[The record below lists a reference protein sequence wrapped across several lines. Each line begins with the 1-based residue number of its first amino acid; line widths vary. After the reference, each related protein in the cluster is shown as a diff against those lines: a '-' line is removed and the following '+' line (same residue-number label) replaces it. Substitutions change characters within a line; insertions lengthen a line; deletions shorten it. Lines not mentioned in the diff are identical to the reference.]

1 MPHHVKGK
9 FEDFGKTKHLPM
21 LAKLLKHTVG
31 EFGKKGAPF
40 SESNYKAPQTTSSG
54 RA

>member
-1 MPHHVKGK
+1 MPHQVKGK
-9 FEDFGKTKHLPM
+9 FEDFGTTEHLAM
-21 LAKLLKHTVG
+21 LAKFSKRTVR
-31 EFGKKGAPF
+31 EFGEKGAPF